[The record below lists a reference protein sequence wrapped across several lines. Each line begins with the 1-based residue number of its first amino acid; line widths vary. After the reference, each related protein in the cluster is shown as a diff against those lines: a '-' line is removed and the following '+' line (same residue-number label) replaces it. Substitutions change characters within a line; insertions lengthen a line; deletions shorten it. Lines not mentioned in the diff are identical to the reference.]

1 MASLPGPLRLFPF
14 RNIGKAKTGLAESA
28 DNRAIGDPFG
38 RLDPLSAEREPPH
51 SSGTQRS
58 GFRKR
63 MDENSKDLM
72 WVGWRETLTSSA
84 RVGRALYT
92 TANTNSIWLAWLEW
106 QNLVAE
112 LGDWVSWVD
121 RARDETREQLSSHG
135 DE

>member
-1 MASLPGPLRLFPF
+1 VG
-14 RNIGKAKTGLAESA
+14 GLA
-28 DNRAIGDPFG
+28 GDSNKFG
-38 RLDPLSAEREPPH
+38 
-51 SSGTQRS
+51 
-58 GFRKR
+58 
-63 MDENSKDLM
+63 
-72 WVGWRETLTSSA
+72 
-84 RVGRALYT
+84 VGRALYT